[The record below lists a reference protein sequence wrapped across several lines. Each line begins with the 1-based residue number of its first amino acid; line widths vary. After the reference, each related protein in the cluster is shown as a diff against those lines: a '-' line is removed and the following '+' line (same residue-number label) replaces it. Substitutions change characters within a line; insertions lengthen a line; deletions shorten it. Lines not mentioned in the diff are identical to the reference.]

1 MSDRAT
7 GAGPAPRASPGNAEV
22 PVLLTPVMG
31 QINTA
36 ALVTREAVAKLAS
49 ATLDP
54 AEFFSEIAARLR
66 RVVPYDASGWM
77 TLDPDTLLPSG
88 ALETEKPAELVRTL
102 WRNELTV
109 PDAHKLT
116 VLAAKPT
123 PVAALSQLSPAA
135 AADSER
141 LQVILNPRGIGDEM
155 RVMLRAGGSTWG
167 HFAIYRDLG
176 SRTFDRGELDLV
188 ADVAVQVGEGL
199 RRSLARRPAAEAEAT
214 LAPGVVAFDSA
225 GSITSATS
233 EASRLMALMP
243 GDATTMLYAV
253 AAKASQ
259 SDGAQ
264 ARIRLLDGQ
273 WLLAHGGRMH
283 GAPDD
288 SAHVTVTLTPAP
300 RTDVASILLRL
311 HGLSAREREVAE
323 LLMTG
328 AATEAIAGRLHISPH
343 TLRDHVKSIFTKLGA
358 KSRAELM
365 TLGSNHAPLS

>member
-1 MSDRAT
+1 
-7 GAGPAPRASPGNAEV
+7 
-22 PVLLTPVMG
+22 MG

-36 ALVTREAVAKLAS
+36 AMVTREAVAKLAS

-54 AEFFSEIAARLR
+54 TEFFSEIAARLH

-88 ALETEKPAELVRTL
+88 ALETEKPADLVRTL
-102 WRNELTV
+102 WRNELQV
-109 PDAHKLT
+109 SDAHKLT
-116 VLAAKPT
+116 ILAARPT
-123 PVAALSQLSPAA
+123 PVAALSQLSPAVA
-135 AADSER
+135 AESER
-141 LQVILNPRGIGDEM
+141 LQVILGPRGIGDEM
-155 RVMLRAGGSTWG
+155 RVMLRAGGATWG
-167 HFAIYRDLG
+167 HFALYRELG
-176 SRTFDRGELDLV
+176 SRAFGRGELELV

-199 RRSLARRPAAEAEAT
+199 RRSLARRPAAEAEAV

-225 GSITSATS
+225 GSMTSATS

-283 GAPDD
+283 GAPAD

-300 RTDVASILLRL
+300 RADVTSILLRL

-358 KSRAELM
+358 RSRAELM
-365 TLGSNHAPLS
+365 TLGSNHVPLS

>member
-1 MSDRAT
+1 M
-7 GAGPAPRASPGNAEV
+7 
-22 PVLLTPVMG
+22 MG
-31 QINTA
+31 QINTTA
-36 ALVTREAVAKLAS
+36 AVTREAVAKLA
-49 ATLDP
+49 AAAVDP
-54 AEFFSEIAARLR
+54 AEFFSEVAARLH
-66 RVVPYDASGWM
+66 RVVAYDASGWM
-77 TLDPDTLLPSG
+77 TLDPDSLLPSG
-88 ALETEKPAELVRTL
+88 ALETEKPADLVRTL
-102 WRNELTV
+102 WRNELQV
-109 PDAHKLT
+109 PDAHKLA
-116 VLAAKPT
+116 VLAGKT
-123 PVAALSQLSPAA
+123 KPVAALSQLSPAA

-141 LQVILNPRGIGDEM
+141 LQVILGPRGIGDEM

-167 HFAIYRDLG
+167 HCALYRERG
-176 SRTFDRGELDLV
+176 SRAFDADELRLV
-188 ADVAVQVGEGL
+188 ADIAAQIGEGL
-199 RRSLARRPAAEAEAT
+199 RRSLSRRPDAEAVAA

-243 GDATTMLYAV
+243 GDATTLLYAV

-283 GAPDD
+283 GSPPD
-288 SAHVTVTLTPAP
+288 SAQVTVTLTQAP
-300 RTDVASILLRL
+300 RADVASMLLRL

-328 AATEAIAGRLHISPH
+328 TATEAIAGRLHISPH

-358 KSRAELM
+358 NSRAELM
-365 TLGSNHAPLS
+365 ALGSNHVPLS

>member
-1 MSDRAT
+1 MSDSAT
-7 GAGPAPRASPGNAEV
+7 GTSRAPRVPAGNSPV
-22 PVLLTPVMG
+22 PVGLTSVVG
-31 QINTA
+31 RINTTA
-36 ALVTREAVAKLAS
+36 AVTRDAVAKLAS
-49 ATLDP
+49 AAVDP
-54 AEFFSEIAARLR
+54 AEFFSEIATRLR

-88 ALETEKPAELVRTL
+88 ALETQKPAELVRAL
-102 WRNELTV
+102 WRNELQV

-116 VLAAKPT
+116 VLAARPA

-141 LQVILNPRGIGDEM
+141 LQVILSPRGIGDEM

-167 HFAIYRDLG
+167 HFALYRESG
-176 SRTFDRGELDLV
+176 SRVFDADELDRV
-188 ADVAVQVGEGL
+188 ADLAVQVGEGL
-199 RRSLARRPAAEAEAT
+199 RRSLSRRPAPEAVDA
-214 LAPGVVAFDSA
+214 LAPGVVAFDGV

-233 EASRLMALMP
+233 EASRLMSLMP

-259 SDGAQ
+259 SDGAK

-283 GAPDD
+283 GAPAD
-288 SAHVTVTLTPAP
+288 SAQVTVTLTPAP
-300 RTDVASILLRL
+300 RSDVMSILLRL

-323 LLMTG
+323 LLMT
-328 AATEAIAGRLHISPH
+328 ATATDAIAERLYISPH
-343 TLRDHVKSIFTKLGA
+343 TLHDHVKSIFAKLGA

-365 TLGSNHAPLS
+365 TLGSNHVPLS

>member
-1 MSDRAT
+1 
-7 GAGPAPRASPGNAEV
+7 
-22 PVLLTPVMG
+22 MG
-31 QINTA
+31 QINTTA
-36 ALVTREAVAKLAS
+36 AVAREAVAKLAG
-49 ATLDP
+49 AAVDP
-54 AEFFSEIAARLR
+54 AEFFSEIAARLH

-77 TLDPDTLLPSG
+77 TLDPDSLLPSG
-88 ALETEKPAELVRTL
+88 ALETQKPADLVRTL
-102 WRNELTV
+102 WRNELQV

-116 VLAAKPT
+116 VLAGRPT

-141 LQVILNPRGIGDEM
+141 LQLILSPRGIRDEM

-167 HFAIYRDLG
+167 HFALYRESG
-176 SRTFDRGELDLV
+176 SRAFDADELGLV
-188 ADVAVQVGEGL
+188 ADIVAQIGEGL
-199 RRSLARRPAAEAEAT
+199 RRSLSRRPLAEAVAA
-214 LAPGVVAFDSA
+214 LAPGVVAFDGA
-225 GSITSATS
+225 GSLTSATS

-259 SDGAQ
+259 SDGAR

-283 GAPDD
+283 GAPGD
-288 SAHVTVTLTPAP
+288 SAQVTVTLTLAP
-300 RTDVASILLRL
+300 RADVASMLLRL

-328 AATEAIAGRLHISPH
+328 ATTEGIAERLHISPH

-365 TLGSNHAPLS
+365 ALGSNHVPLS

>member
-1 MSDRAT
+1 
-7 GAGPAPRASPGNAEV
+7 V
-22 PVLLTPVMG
+22 G
-31 QINTA
+31 QINTTA
-36 ALVTREAVAKLAS
+36 AVMRDAVAKVAS
-49 ATLDP
+49 AAVEP
-54 AEFFSEIAARLR
+54 AEFFSEIATRLR

-102 WRNELTV
+102 WRNELQV

-116 VLAAKPT
+116 VLAAKPI

-141 LQVILNPRGIGDEM
+141 LQVILGPRGIGDEM

-167 HFAIYRDLG
+167 FIALYREYG
-176 SRTFDRGELDLV
+176 SRAFDAGELELFADL
-188 ADVAVQVGEGL
+188 AVQVGEGL
-199 RRSLARRPAAEAEAT
+199 RRSLSRRPAPEAVDA

-225 GSITSATS
+225 GSVVSATS
-233 EASRLMALMP
+233 EATRLMSLMP

-253 AAKASQ
+253 AAKASH

-283 GAPDD
+283 GAPAD
-288 SAHVTVTLTPAP
+288 SAQVTVTLTPAP
-300 RTDVASILLRL
+300 RADVVSIMLRL

-328 AATEAIAGRLHISPH
+328 TATDAIAERLHISPH
-343 TLRDHVKSIFTKLGA
+343 TLHDHVKSIFAKLGA

-365 TLGSNHAPLS
+365 TLGSNPAPPS